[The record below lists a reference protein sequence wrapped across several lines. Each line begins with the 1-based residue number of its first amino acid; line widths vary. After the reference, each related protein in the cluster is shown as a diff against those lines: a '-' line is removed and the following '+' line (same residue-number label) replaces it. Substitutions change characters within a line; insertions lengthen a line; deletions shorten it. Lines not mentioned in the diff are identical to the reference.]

1 MAILRVNLIGKQPLF
16 IRSHL
21 IESFGLPSPQELIQI
36 GKMQLLDNLG
46 KYQLARSTRSLALI
60 ILPFTGSL
68 NFLVPLVMLEMLSFF
83 QARKFLQKATD
94 CSNH

>member
-16 IRSHL
+16 TRSHL

-68 NFLVPLVMLEMLSFF
+68 NFLVPLVMLEMLSFS
-83 QARKFLQKATD
+83 RKFLQK
-94 CSNH
+94 SN